1 MSRFNTGGKS
11 IIKLDASGNIDTS
24 KLESELRSALEFDV
38 RYRQQDNMKKKAVK
52 VSGSYDE
59 FKAMVACAHLKTLS
73 SKEVQSL
80 AAPKKG
86 WQKSHVAADSTSAT
100 VTLQQEQ
107 RAAEAASVAGGSGS
121 IAMPAGLSSSSSSD
135 ATAVCKVITVAPNN
149 TFPRPKSALAL
160 ERDLQKLSVP
170 GQRTCYLAQLGH
182 KRVHKLLKGDAGCD
196 VLELVLSAILHS
208 SSSAANKADEAAPA
222 SKESNITDSPQS
234 SAPVQETEDGAGAAA
249 EIETETELSSLQR
262 FEWLAA
268 ATRFDRFSVSVHFV
282 PAPLLEAVRAWL
294 GSLGSTLEGEGVG
307 PEAVADVLASFSKR

>member
-1 MSRFNTGGKS
+1 MSRFNSGGKS

-107 RAAEAASVAGGSGS
+107 RAAEAASVAGDSGG
-121 IAMPAGLSSSSSSD
+121 IAMSAGLSSSSSSD
-135 ATAVCKVITVAPNN
+135 PTAAAATAASKVITVAPNL
-149 TFPRPKSALAL
+149 TFLRPKSALAL

-196 VLELVLSAILHS
+196 VLELILAAVLYGS
-208 SSSAANKADEAAPA
+208 SGAANKVDEAASGSP
-222 SKESNITDSPQS
+222 KEGNNCDSPQS
-234 SAPVQETEDGAGAAA
+234 SAPVQEAEVGAGA
-249 EIETETELSSLQR
+249 ETELSSLQR

-268 ATRFDRFSVSVHFV
+268 AIRSPRFSVSVHFV

-294 GSLGSTLEGEGVG
+294 GSVGSSLAGEGVG
-307 PEAVADVLASFSKR
+307 PEAVADVLSGFSKR